1 MACSV
6 AWLVGPNPADYGPLN
21 AEVRTLIFK
30 IPDEHGETCL
40 FPVPLVGKGCLVRC
54 HPLLEGVA
62 RQANVE
68 FRLLCRR
75 CYSDI
80 RSVYYV
86 GGEALIAERTVILDP
101 AITGRGKWTEI

>member
-1 MACSV
+1 M
-6 AWLVGPNPADYGPLN
+6 
-21 AEVRTLIFK
+21 
-30 IPDEHGETCL
+30 
-40 FPVPLVGKGCLVRC
+40 RC

-86 GGEALIAERTVILDP
+86 GGEALIAERTVIFDP
-101 AITGRGKWTEI
+101 AITGRGEWTKFRVVLIEDLLVVPGQDGLQVRSGAIGKL